1 LARLVNLDEIEI
13 GVLGDEQQC
22 VTLVELAELDDGE
35 PFVSILCRGDYGDWG
50 GFHFMELSFEVQ
62 FIVLGEVYSTQN
74 PALTLQYLPH
84 QIRREILPLVAR
96 CYAAILEKFRPGF
109 VYRACAYP
117 NLPDEALE
125 KNHFL
130 TKAIVA
136 CGYYMYREGTD
147 EFGHEFWLCGAND

>member
-1 LARLVNLDEIEI
+1 VNLDEIEI
-13 GVLGDEQQC
+13 EVLGDEQQC

-50 GFHFMELSFEVQ
+50 GFQFMELSFEVQ
-62 FIVLGEVYSTQN
+62 FIVLKEVYSTQN
-74 PALTLQYLPH
+74 PALTLQHLPH
-84 QIRREILPLVAR
+84 QIRREVLPLVAR

-109 VYRACAYP
+109 VYRACAHP

-125 KNHFL
+125 KHHFL